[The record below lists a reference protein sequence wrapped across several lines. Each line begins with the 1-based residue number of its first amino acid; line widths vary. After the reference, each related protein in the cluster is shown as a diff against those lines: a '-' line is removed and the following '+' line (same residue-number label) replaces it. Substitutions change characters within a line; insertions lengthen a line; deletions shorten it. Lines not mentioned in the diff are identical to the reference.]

1 MERKSHHF
9 KFGLVLSGGGAKG
22 FAHVG
27 VLKALEEYGLFPEI
41 ISGTS
46 AGAFAGVLYADGK
59 SPDEIISFFKERK
72 FQEFAEFGI
81 PKAGFFKNTR
91 FYSFLKSHLNA
102 RNFDE
107 LKIPLRVAATDIEDG
122 ELKIFSKG
130 DVASSVIAS
139 CTVPI
144 VFSPTEIKGKFYVDG
159 GLLKNFPVSVIRKE
173 CKVIFGVNVSPV
185 CPSEYKNSFKYVAER
200 TFHYM
205 STSNTFQ
212 DRKLCDYLLESS
224 DLTSFSMF
232 DLDHVDQIYGMG
244 YEMGK
249 KFLEENKDRIYT
261 DLNRLNK
268 P

>member
-1 MERKSHHF
+1 MKIQTEEYD
-9 KFGLVLSGGGAKG
+9 FGLVLSGGGAKG

-27 VLKALEEYGLFPEI
+27 ILKALEEYGLVPKI

-59 SPDEIISFFKERK
+59 SPDEIISFFKEKK

-91 FYSFLKSHLNA
+91 FHSFLKTHLTA

-107 LKIPLRVAATDIEDG
+107 LKIPLRVAATDIENG
-122 ELKIFSKG
+122 ELKIFSQG
-130 DVASSVIAS
+130 DVVSSVIAS

-144 VFSPTEIKGKFYVDG
+144 VFSPTEIKGKYYVDG
-159 GLLKNFPVSVIRKE
+159 GLLKNFPVSIIRGN

-185 CPSEYKNSFKYVAER
+185 CPSEFKNSFKYVAER

-224 DLTSFSMF
+224 DLTSYSMF
-232 DLDHVDQIYGMG
+232 DLDHVDEIYQMG
-244 YEMGK
+244 YQMGK
-249 KFLEENKDRIYT
+249 HFLEVNKDKIYA
-261 DLNRLNK
+261 DLSYSHK
-268 P
+268 

>member
-1 MERKSHHF
+1 MSSDYNL
-9 KFGLVLSGGGAKG
+9 GLALSGGGAKG

-27 VLKALEEYGLFPEI
+27 VLKALDEYGLRPEI

-59 SPDEIISFFKERK
+59 TPDEIISFFKERK

-91 FYSFLKSHLNA
+91 FHSFLKTHLKA

-107 LKIPLRVAATDIEDG
+107 LQIPLRVVATDVESG
-122 ELKIFSKG
+122 ELKIFSQG
-130 DVASSVIAS
+130 DVVSSVIAS

-144 VFSPTEIKGKFYVDG
+144 VFSPTEIKGKYYVDG
-159 GLLKNFPVSVIRKE
+159 GLLKNFPVSIIRKN

-185 CPSEYKNSFKYVAER
+185 RPSEYKNSFKYVAER

-212 DRKLCDYLLESS
+212 DRNLCDYLLESV
-224 DLTSFSMF
+224 DLTSYSMF
-232 DLDHVDQIYGMG
+232 DLDHVDEIYGMG

-249 KFLEENKDRIYT
+249 KYLEENKNKIYA
-261 DLNRLNK
+261 DLGL
-268 P
+268 